1 MSQNANINLTMAEIA
16 KMLCPKCKER
26 LRSLVRDKIT
36 DKMVDQ
42 ALGERPVES

>member
-1 MSQNANINLTMAEIA
+1 MSQSANISLTMKEIA
-16 KMLCPKCKER
+16 AILCPKCKKH

-42 ALGERPVES
+42 ALGEQPLES